1 VSQDFIQFG
10 FPCTDCLVAAACQ
23 DKKLIEKKD
32 LLDFPG
38 GIRCLALP
46 VFDTETSSHQKSL
59 LECVANVIWDT
70 ACSLNEDRN
79 MQIPEQYRHFLMEYL
94 GIFQYII
101 NTTSWNSNIN
111 PVADFDKFE
120 IRRKMKTAM
129 KILDRIGDPR
139 TLDKK
144 E

>member
-1 VSQDFIQFG
+1 MSQDFIQFG
-10 FPCTDCLVAAACQ
+10 FPCIDCLVSAACQ
-23 DKKLIEKKD
+23 DKKHVDRKD
-32 LLDFPG
+32 FLDRTG

-46 VFDTETSSHQKSL
+46 EYDKQTSSHQKSL

-70 ACSLNEDRN
+70 ACSLNEDRD
-79 MQIPEQYRHFLMEYL
+79 MKIPEQYRHFLMEYL

-120 IRRKMKTAM
+120 IKRRLEFASRL
-129 KILDRIGDPR
+129 LDWVGDPI
-139 TLDKK
+139 LK